1 MTNYG
6 SPKASPIVASEN
18 PCIPPPLAYVPMVIP
33 YPGTPGAPFFD
44 GQNIT
49 HFLDL
54 YDQLCSDYR
63 LSESEKIN
71 RLPWYCEFFTGNYI
85 KILIKESD
93 WVAVRSILRREYKDN
108 DLDQLIN
115 SREFW
120 KRSRKSPVPKTMIFS
135 TTANFPTTPNI
146 VEPFKY
152 PAHDLAPPTRFQTLQ
167 GTIQEDIPVVRI
179 HESRVGEV
187 KAGEVST
194 SDNDRFLVSDPTDDF
209 YASLGALFADCKPVD
224 EDLEQ
229 IRVSSVSIVEP
240 VEDAAAAKTDPNRP
254 NTKTRKAVREFC
266 ILLET
271 EFESMKKTVMG
282 REQERFPGVDGTAVR
297 RPMQR
302 AMECE
307 DHG

>member
-1 MTNYG
+1 M
-6 SPKASPIVASEN
+6 
-18 PCIPPPLAYVPMVIP
+18 
-33 YPGTPGAPFFD
+33 
-44 GQNIT
+44 
-49 HFLDL
+49 
-54 YDQLCSDYR
+54 
-63 LSESEKIN
+63 
-71 RLPWYCEFFTGNYI
+71 
-85 KILIKESD
+85 
-93 WVAVRSILRREYKDN
+93 
-108 DLDQLIN
+108 
-115 SREFW
+115 
-120 KRSRKSPVPKTMIFS
+120 
-135 TTANFPTTPNI
+135 
-146 VEPFKY
+146 
-152 PAHDLAPPTRFQTLQ
+152 Q

-194 SDNDRFLVSDPTDDF
+194 SDNDRFLVSDTTNDF
-209 YASLGALFADCKPVD
+209 YANLGALFADCKPVD

-229 IRVSSVSIVEP
+229 IRVSSISIVEP
-240 VEDAAAAKTDPNRP
+240 VEDATAAKTDPNRP
-254 NTKTRKAVREFC
+254 NTKTRKAVRKFC